1 MTEIVPAIDLIGGR
15 CVRLSQGDFAAQT
28 DYAADPIELAR
39 AYAAAGAKR
48 LHIVDLDG
56 ARAGRVMQLE
66 LATRMARESGL
77 IADFGGGV
85 RTIDAVENV
94 LAGGMAQVNIG
105 SAAIHDPQLLRDAMK
120 FFGCEKVILGADA
133 RDGKVAAAGWKDQTD
148 LTLEALI
155 ERFIGDGLQWVLTT
169 DIARDGML
177 TGPATELYAGLKKRF
192 PKLGLI
198 ASGGVSRIGDII
210 ALNQIGVERAVV
222 GKALL
227 EGHIP
232 LTELRNYVG

>member
-1 MTEIVPAIDLIGGR
+1 MTEIVPAIDLIGGS
-15 CVRLSQGDFAAQT
+15 CVRLAQGDFAAQT
-28 DYAADPIELAR
+28 DYAADPVEIAKS
-39 AYAAAGAKR
+39 YAAAGAKR

-56 ARAGRVMQLE
+56 ARAGKVLQLD
-66 LATRMARESGL
+66 LATRMARGSGL
-77 IADFGGGV
+77 ICDFGGGI

-94 LAGGMAQVNIG
+94 LAGGIAQVNIG
-105 SAAIHDPQLLRDAMK
+105 SAAIRDPQLLRDAMR
-120 FFGCEKVILGADA
+120 FFGPERVILGADA

-148 LTLEALI
+148 LALEDLI
-155 ERFIGDGLQWVLTT
+155 ERFIGDGLEWVLTT

-177 TGPATELYAGLKKRF
+177 SGPATDLYAGLKKRF

-198 ASGGVSRIGDII
+198 ASGGVSRIGDIV
-210 ALNQIGVERAVV
+210 ALTKLGIERAVV

-232 LTELRNYVG
+232 LTELRNYAG

>member
-1 MTEIVPAIDLIGGR
+1 MTEIVPAIDLIGGK
-15 CVRLSQGDFAAQT
+15 CVRLAQGDFAAQT
-28 DYAADPIELAR
+28 DYADDPVDMAK

-56 ARAGRVMQLE
+56 ARAGKVMQLA
-66 LATRMARESGL
+66 LATKMARASGL
-77 IADFGGGV
+77 ICDFGGGV

-94 LAGGMAQVNIG
+94 LSDGMAQVNIG
-105 SAAIHDPQLLRDAMK
+105 SAAIREPQLLRDAMR
-120 FFGCEKVILGADA
+120 FFGPERIILTADA
-133 RDGKVAAAGWKDQTD
+133 RDGKVAAAGWKDQTE
-148 LTLEALI
+148 LSLEDLI

-177 TGPATELYAGLKKRF
+177 TGPATELYAGLKARF

-198 ASGGVSRIGDII
+198 ASGGVARIGDIV
-210 ALNQIGVERAVV
+210 ALDKIGVERAVI

-232 LTELRNYVG
+232 LTELRNYAG

>member
-1 MTEIVPAIDLIGGR
+1 MTEIVPAIDLIGGK
-15 CVRLSQGDFAAQT
+15 CVRLAQGDFAAQT
-28 DYAADPIELAR
+28 DYAGDPVDMAK

-56 ARAGRVMQLE
+56 ARAGKVTQLD
-66 LATRMARESGL
+66 LASRMARDSGL
-77 IADFGGGV
+77 ICDFGGGV

-105 SAAIHDPQLLRDAMK
+105 SAAIRDPQLLRDAMR
-120 FFGCEKVILGADA
+120 FFGPERVILTADA

-148 LTLEALI
+148 LALEDLI

-177 TGPATELYAGLKKRF
+177 TGPATALYAGLKTRF

-198 ASGGVSRIGDII
+198 ASGGVSHVDDIV
-210 ALNQIGVERAVV
+210 ALTKLGIERAVV

-232 LTELRNYVG
+232 LTELRNYAG

>member
-1 MTEIVPAIDLIGGR
+1 MTEIVPAIDLIGGK
-15 CVRLSQGDFAAQT
+15 CVRLAQGDFAAQT
-28 DYAADPIELAR
+28 DYAADPVDLAK

-56 ARAGRVMQLE
+56 ARAGRVMQLD
-66 LATRMARESGL
+66 LATQMARASGL
-77 IADFGGGV
+77 IADFGGGL

-105 SAAIHDPQLLRDAMK
+105 SAAIRDPQLLRDAMR
-120 FFGCEKVILGADA
+120 FFGPERVILGADA

-148 LTLEALI
+148 LSLEDLI

-177 TGPATELYAGLKKRF
+177 TGPATELYAGLKTRF

-198 ASGGVSRIGDII
+198 ASGGVSGIGDIV
-210 ALNQIGVERAVV
+210 ALTKLGIERAVV

-232 LTELRNYVG
+232 LTELAKNAG

>member
-15 CVRLSQGDFAAQT
+15 CVRLAQGDFAAQT
-28 DYAADPIELAR
+28 DYAADPIEIAK

-56 ARAGRVMQLE
+56 ARAGKVTQLD
-66 LATRMARESGL
+66 LATRMARASGL
-77 IADFGGGV
+77 ICDFGGGV

-94 LAGGMAQVNIG
+94 LAGGMTQVNIG
-105 SAAIHDPQLLRDAMK
+105 SAAIREPQLLRDAMK
-120 FFGCEKVILGADA
+120 YFGPERIILTADA

-148 LTLEALI
+148 LALEDLI

-177 TGPATELYAGLKKRF
+177 SGPATELYADLKKRF
-192 PKLGLI
+192 PSLGLI
-198 ASGGVSRIGDII
+198 ASGGVGKIEDIA
-210 ALNQIGVERAVV
+210 ALTTIGVERAVV

-227 EGHIP
+227 DGHIP
-232 LTELRNYVG
+232 LTELRNYAG